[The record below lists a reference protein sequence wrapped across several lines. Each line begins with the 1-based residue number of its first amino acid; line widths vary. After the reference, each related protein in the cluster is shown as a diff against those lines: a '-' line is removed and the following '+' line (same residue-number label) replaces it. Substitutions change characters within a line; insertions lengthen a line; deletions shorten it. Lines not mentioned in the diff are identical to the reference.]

1 MTKHEIREEVFKI
14 IFGLDFHQDED
25 IRTTVENYMT
35 KSCDL
40 PLSYKEQERI
50 IERAMT
56 IGGME
61 TELDAEIDAVAKGW
75 TTGYM
80 GKAELNILRIAVYEI
95 NHDPSVPDKVAV
107 NEAIELAKLYCN
119 DDAPRFINGLL
130 AHFVHKEQP
139 TESLQAAEGTVKP
152 SAEAASVQVSES
164 AQASEEAGTAPNAQ
178 TAADP
183 AAETVQG

>member
-1 MTKHEIREEVFKI
+1 
-14 IFGLDFHQDED
+14 
-25 IRTTVENYMT
+25 MT

-40 PLSYKEQERI
+40 PLSYREQERI

-107 NEAIELAKLYCN
+107 NEAVELAKLYCN

-130 AHFVHKEQP
+130 AHFVHKDQP
-139 TESLQAAEGTVKP
+139 AQPAKSAESAEGIV
-152 SAEAASVQVSES
+152 ES
-164 AQASEEAGTAPNAQ
+164 AVEEGPAQDNNAAALSDETATADSSET
-178 TAADP
+178 DM
-183 AAETVQG
+183 